1 MPVTIET
8 VARQLI
14 ASVDSDAG
22 YLLASQWI
30 VKRYEQLAI
39 KAKLRHLRQVGLV
52 STPAAIT
59 TGTVTL
65 TRGSKVVSCDATALA
80 AWTTSLV
87 GYHLRARVNWYEIVE
102 HNLTTG
108 ALLLAGAYEEDSV
121 VDGTYI
127 IVQRWVPLAT
137 DVGYLGDTFIN
148 QRRRHPLSLRDLGEL
163 DRSAPSRSA
172 ISGSATVVVEA
183 PQLPDGRK
191 RVEFYPYSTTSES
204 YAYVYWRSVGQL
216 TYSDYLPPSVPAYI
230 LIEGALIDLFRYK
243 MSQAMNANNGESA
256 AFWRNEMRTQ
266 ETKWKDHLVE
276 AIGADR
282 GEDDT
287 SFILKHLGEALGPT
301 DITTARDHI
310 LAQWN
315 WPSS

>member
-1 MPVTIET
+1 MPVTIES

-22 YLLASQWI
+22 YLLGAQWI
-30 VKRYEQLAI
+30 IKRYEQLAI
-39 KAKLRHLRQVGLV
+39 KAKLRHLRQVGQV

-59 TGTVTL
+59 TGAVTI
-65 TRGSKVVSCDATALA
+65 TRGSNLATPDATALA

-87 GYHLRARVNWYEIVE
+87 GWHIRGRVTWHEITA
-102 HNLTTG
+102 HNIATG
-108 ALLLAGAYEEDSV
+108 ALTLLSDFEEESVAAGSY
-121 VDGTYI
+121 TLI
-127 IVQRWVPLAT
+127 QRWVPLAA
-137 DVGYLGDTFIN
+137 DVGYLGDTFVN
-148 QRRRHPLSLRDLGEL
+148 PRRRMPLEL
-163 DRSAPSRSA
+163 VDYSRLDAEAPSRSA
-172 ISGSATVVVEA
+172 ISGSATHVAEA

-191 RVEFYPYSTTSES
+191 RVEFYPYSSTSES

-216 TYSDYLPPSVPAYI
+216 TYSDVLPPSVPSYI

-266 ETKWKDHLVE
+266 ETKWNDHLVE

-287 SFILKHLGEALGPT
+287 SFILKHLGAALGPT

>member
-1 MPVTIET
+1 MPVSIES

-30 VKRYEQLAI
+30 IKRYEQLAI
-39 KAKLRHLRQVGLV
+39 KAKLRHLRQVGQV
-52 STPAAIT
+52 SMPAAIS
-59 TGTVTL
+59 TGTITVN
-65 TRGSKVVSCDATALA
+65 RGSRTVTGDATAIA

-87 GYHLRARVNWYEIVE
+87 GWHIRGRVTWHEIIA
-102 HNLTTG
+102 HNLATG
-108 ALLLAGAYEEDSV
+108 TLTLLSPFEEESVAAGSY
-121 VDGTYI
+121 TLI
-127 IVQRWVPLAT
+127 QRWIPLAD

-148 QRRRHPLSLRDLGEL
+148 PRRRLSLSLRDYSEL
-163 DRSAPSRSA
+163 DRAAPSRSA
-172 ISGSATVVVEA
+172 ISGSATVVAEA

-191 RVEFYPYSTTSES
+191 RVEFYPYSSTSES
-204 YAYVYWRSVGQL
+204 YVYVYWRSVGQL
-216 TYSDYLPPSVPAYI
+216 TYSDLLPPSVPSYI
-230 LIEGALIDLFRYK
+230 LIEGGLIDLFRYK
-243 MSQAMNANNGESA
+243 MSQAINANNGEAA

-287 SFILKHLGEALGPT
+287 SFILKHLGAAIGPT
-301 DITTARDHI
+301 DLTTARDHI
-310 LAQWN
+310 LAGWN
-315 WPSS
+315 WPGN

>member
-1 MPVTIET
+1 MPVTIES
-8 VARQLI
+8 VARQLL

-22 YLLASQWI
+22 YLLGAQWI
-30 VKRYEQLAI
+30 IKRYGELAI
-39 KAKLRHLRQVGLV
+39 KAKLRHLRQVGQV
-52 STPAAIT
+52 STPAAIS
-59 TGTVTL
+59 TGTITVN
-65 TRGSKVVSCDATALA
+65 RGSRIVTGDATAIA

-87 GYHLRARVNWYEIVE
+87 GWHIRARVTWHEIIE
-102 HNLTTG
+102 HNLATG
-108 ALLLAGAYEEDSV
+108 VLTLLSPYEEDSV
-121 VDGTYI
+121 VAGTYTLI
-127 IVQRWVPLAT
+127 QRWVPLAT

-148 QRRRHPLSLRDLGEL
+148 PRRRLPLELKDLGEL
-163 DRSAPSRSA
+163 DRAAPSRSA
-172 ISGSATVVVEA
+172 ISGSATLVVEA

-191 RVEFYPYSTTSES
+191 RVEFYPYSSTSES
-204 YAYVYWRSVGQL
+204 YAYVYWRAVDQL
-216 TYSDYLPPSVPAYI
+216 TYSDMLPPSVPSYI

-243 MSQAMNANNGESA
+243 MSQSMNANNGEAA

-287 SFILKHLGEALGPT
+287 TFILKHLGGALGPT

-310 LAQWN
+310 LAAWN
-315 WPSS
+315 WPGS

>member
-1 MPVTIET
+1 M
-8 VARQLI
+8 
-14 ASVDSDAG
+14 
-22 YLLASQWI
+22 
-30 VKRYEQLAI
+30 
-39 KAKLRHLRQVGLV
+39 
-52 STPAAIT
+52 
-59 TGTVTL
+59 
-65 TRGSKVVSCDATALA
+65 
-80 AWTTSLV
+80 
-87 GYHLRARVNWYEIVE
+87 
-102 HNLTTG
+102 
-108 ALLLAGAYEEDSV
+108 
-121 VDGTYI
+121 
-127 IVQRWVPLAT
+127 
-137 DVGYLGDTFIN
+137 
-148 QRRRHPLSLRDLGEL
+148 
-163 DRSAPSRSA
+163 
-172 ISGSATVVVEA
+172 VVEA

-216 TYSDYLPPSVPAYI
+216 TYSDFLPPSVPAYI